1 MERLALPAEVHH
13 RVAVLLVEAVSQWC
27 VQSDGKGVMAVSRF
41 FSCLS
46 GGTCIHWHSLDFL
59 LCRFPVCCGW

>member
-41 FSCLS
+41 FPACLE
-46 GGTCIHWHSLDFL
+46 GHAFTGIA
-59 LCRFPVCCGW
+59 